1 MFSAS
6 KKQSH
11 EFLENLL
18 KTGKPIDELANCI
31 LSILIVATVELS
43 QAMINMVNLYLD
55 APERAKIEKADE
67 VALIAYAREAWRTC
81 QTSSFSSYIELMTTR
96 HAYRYRPALRRRVP

>member
-1 MFSAS
+1 MFSTQ

-11 EFLENLL
+11 EFLESLL
-18 KTGKPIDELANCI
+18 KTGKPTDELANSI

-55 APERAKIEKADE
+55 APERAKIQ
-67 VALIAYAREAWRTC
+67 VAEDATLTAYAREAWREYLILF
-81 QTSSFSSYIELMTTR
+81 QQSPFL
-96 HAYRYRPALRRRVP
+96 RY